1 MQKLSTAPFS
11 EAKKSGTKREASP
24 CTPYKRKARGKENKT
39 GFYSEPYKTAR
50 AHTREQRLRYDAA
63 GEGAQAILSLFGT
76 FANDFGTWAKILYRH
91 HDRRAYIIDKAY
103 EFASRERQGEIR
115 DALTAFQKFLNDN
128 FPLPK
133 GGAK

>member
-11 EAKKSGTKREASP
+11 EAKKSGTKREGSP

-63 GEGAQAILSLFGT
+63 GEGAQEILSLFGT
-76 FANDFGTWAKILYRH
+76 TTAAPTSSTSCSYAGKKVSSR
-91 HDRRAYIIDKAY
+91 DK
-103 EFASRERQGEIR
+103 
-115 DALTAFQKFLNDN
+115 
-128 FPLPK
+128 
-133 GGAK
+133 